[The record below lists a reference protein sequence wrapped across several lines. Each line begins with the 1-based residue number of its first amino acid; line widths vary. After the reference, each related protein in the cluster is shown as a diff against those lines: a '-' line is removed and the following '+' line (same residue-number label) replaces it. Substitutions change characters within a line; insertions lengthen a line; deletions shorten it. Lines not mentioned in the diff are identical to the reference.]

1 MTTQFAT
8 PRAGEKTPS
17 KTSVLITLTRQT
29 FLDRWILPT
38 VVAALMVGMGVLTG
52 ALWPSLEGSLQD
64 LPSNL
69 TDNLGKALA
78 GADLTS
84 AAGWVNAEFLS
95 AVAPLG
101 VIAVAVISI
110 VAGLVRE
117 EQSKALGVLL
127 AMPVER
133 SVVLVSRVLAAVLH
147 VIVVALGVVA
157 GLVVGSWIGDLG
169 LGSAGIIGS
178 GLHMA
183 ALGVAFVGVGALVG
197 AITADARLTV
207 AITAGVAGASFAA
220 SAVLPLIDSVADLV
234 RISPWYYATSS
245 NPLVNGTDPVDVG
258 VLVALALVLIAA
270 AAAVFARRDL
280 RG

>member
-1 MTTQFAT
+1 MTTEFVP
-8 PRAGEKTPS
+8 PRAGEKAPS
-17 KTSVLITLTRQT
+17 TTTVLITLTRQT
-29 FLDRWILPT
+29 FLDRWTLPA
-38 VVAALMVGMGVLTG
+38 VVASLMIGMGMLTG
-52 ALWPSLEGSLQD
+52 ALWPSLEGSLLD

-169 LGSAGIIGS
+169 LETAGIIGS

-183 ALGVAFVGVGALVG
+183 ALGIAFVGVGALVG
-197 AITADARLTV
+197 AITADGRLTV

-245 NPLVNGTDPVDVG
+245 NPLVNGTDPGHVG
-258 VLVALALVLIAA
+258 VLLGLALVLVAA
-270 AAAVFARRDL
+270 ASLIFVRRDL